1 MNEKEVIREAMKA
14 RGLNQAMLADA
25 AGLKRQSNVSELLRG
40 NSIRVDNMVKLLD
53 AMGFDLIVKD
63 RNSSNKGNVWKVE
76 IEK

>member
-76 IEK
+76 TEK

>member
-40 NSIRVDNMVKLLD
+40 NSIRVDNMIKLLD

-76 IEK
+76 TEK